1 MATINENKVIGCGSA
16 ALVPTCYVFNDKSE
30 VLSEFPASG
39 LISDNAVD
47 QPLTKILRKSK
58 SGELNILSVA
68 YDRAS
73 VAAIHL
79 VQIKTDL
86 TMGNMHSKTIKTH
99 KFTSNGKL

>member
-1 MATINENKVIGCGSA
+1 M
-16 ALVPTCYVFNDKSE
+16 FNDKSE

-47 QPLTKILRKSK
+47 QPLTKVLRKLK
-58 SGELNILSVA
+58 NFEKNGELNILSVA

-79 VQIKTDL
+79 VQIKTDQA
-86 TMGNMHSKTIKTH
+86 TGNMHSKTIKTH